1 MELNTRNKR
10 SKIWWP
16 YGAEV
21 GIFKEIQANAMAVG
35 TLAPCVNMA
44 SAAIVLNRY
53 DYGFQGLV
61 PSLSPETIEYT
72 NISLYFLKTMQSIK
86 S

>member
-1 MELNTRNKR
+1 
-10 SKIWWP
+10 
-16 YGAEV
+16 
-21 GIFKEIQANAMAVG
+21 MAVG

-61 PSLSPETIEYT
+61 PSISPETIEYA
-72 NISLYFLKTMQSIK
+72 NISLHFLKTMQSIK